1 MATSYLFKCNKCSYE
16 AILSDGKGYG
26 FSAVIETM
34 TCTNCREMVNVL
46 IGARGKEGKTGDP
59 ETDKILG
66 LCPKCKGSNVAKGD
80 HALNVTEKWKRGI
93 RLGFGIK
100 YIEKSITTQINLQ

>member
-1 MATSYLFKCNKCSYE
+1 MGTSYLFKCNKCSYE
-16 AILSDGKGYG
+16 AMLSDGKGYG

-46 IGARGKEGKTGDP
+46 IGARGEEGKTGDP

-66 LCPKCKGSNVAKGD
+66 LCPKCKGSNVAKWDKRRSCSKCNGKMEKGD
-80 HALNVTEKWKRGI
+80 TI
-93 RLGFGIK
+93 RLWD
-100 YIEKSITTQINLQ
+100 